1 MTQILESNLQLLVID
16 DDPVITMLTAMML
29 RSIDSSATVSCFSKP
44 ASEIKDIISLI
55 TNTKKRTIA
64 FLDINMPD
72 MNGWDVL
79 DAIAEKTNNQLPPG
93 TRVYI
98 LSSSIST
105 SDKLRAYSN
114 QLISGY
120 FEKPLLH
127 EDLSNL
133 IFGDHVASMD
143 RLWVGN

>member
-1 MTQILESNLQLLVID
+1 
-16 DDPVITMLTAMML
+16 
-29 RSIDSSATVSCFSKP
+29 
-44 ASEIKDIISLI
+44 
-55 TNTKKRTIA
+55 
-64 FLDINMPD
+64 MPD

-79 DAIAEKTNNQLPPG
+79 DAIAKKTNNQLPPG

-114 QLISGY
+114 RLISGY

-143 RLWVGN
+143 RLWVENKPTVNTNETHNS